1 LANRSLLFVQPNLK
15 PAGGGNAVAAWI
27 LHALAYD
34 YRRTLL
40 TLEVPDFDATDRF
53 YGTSLGRS
61 AESIEVRRA
70 APIAAPLVGALPMR
84 LDRIK
89 SALLNRAARRLA
101 PAFDLT
107 ITADHETDLGVSG
120 IQYVHFPSR
129 LYRPAA
135 SPVARVY
142 AAVADR
148 LDPRPAAGI
157 ARNRTLVN
165 SAWVAGKMREAWG
178 VESQIVYPPVAWS
191 APARPWAE
199 RANGI
204 VTIGRLA
211 PEKDFEKIVR
221 IVDRVRAGRHDLRL
235 HIVGSD
241 DPAHRPY
248 ARRVRAAIRSHA
260 WITLH
265 EQIARVDL
273 ERLIATNRYGIHGT
287 VDEHFGIAIAEMIRG
302 GAIVFAAAGGGASEI
317 VDDPRLR
324 YASEEAAVARI
335 ADVVSSPAR
344 QASLVASLAQSA
356 ERFAPDRFMAAIRD
370 VALRLGP
377 SPRAPAT
384 RLYAGPR
391 R

>member
-1 LANRSLLFVQPNLK
+1 MLQ
-15 PAGGGNAVAAWI
+15 
-27 LHALAYD
+27 ALAYD
-34 YRRTLL
+34 FRRTVL
-40 TLEVPDFDATDRF
+40 TLEVPDFDTIDRF
-53 YGTSLGRS
+53 YGTSLAADRS
-61 AESIEVRRA
+61 AIDVRRA
-70 APIAAPLVGALPMR
+70 SPRAAAVVGALPRR
-84 LDRIK
+84 LDRVK
-89 SALLNRAARRLA
+89 SALLFRAARRIGR
-101 PAFDLT
+101 AFDLT
-107 ITADHETDLGVSG
+107 ITADGEADLGVPG
-120 IQYVHFPSR
+120 IQYVHFPRR
-129 LYRPAA
+129 LYTPAA
-135 SPVARVY
+135 SPIARVY
-142 AAVADR
+142 GAAMDR
-148 LDPRPAAGI
+148 VDPRPRAAI
-157 ARNRTLVN
+157 ARNTTLVN
-165 SAWVAGKMREAWG
+165 SAWTAAKMREAWG
-178 VESQIVYPPVAWS
+178 VESEIVYPPVAWTS
-191 APARPWAE
+191 PLVSWDA

-204 VTIGRLA
+204 VAVGRLA
-211 PEKDFEKIVR
+211 PEKDLEKIIR
-221 IVDRVRAGRHDLRL
+221 IVGRVRTHGHDLHL
-235 HIVGSD
+235 HVVGSD
-241 DPAHRPY
+241 DPSHRGY
-248 ARRVRAAIRSHA
+248 ARRVRAEMGSHA

-324 YASEEAAVARI
+324 YASEEEAVARI